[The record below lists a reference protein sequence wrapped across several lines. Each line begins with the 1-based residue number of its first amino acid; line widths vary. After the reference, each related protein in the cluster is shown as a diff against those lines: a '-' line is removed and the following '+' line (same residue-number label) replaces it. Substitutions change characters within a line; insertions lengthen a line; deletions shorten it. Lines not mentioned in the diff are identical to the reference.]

1 MDIAK
6 ILEFETRFETRNLK
20 KALRGN
26 TIERSKATAR
36 GEGLGA
42 VVYDDRDPHT
52 VNRVSKWRVDDKLE
66 TPEKGYRSYVDA
78 ITKHPSYKGNPYFPR
93 IYGVKDFVDNM
104 GMRKT
109 RYNMESLNHIEDE
122 HIAIAILNK
131 IFGEN
136 LNKML
141 NFYDLDENLLNK
153 KTVDEIVQIIAKEVT
168 KCIIRGNR
176 FNYISDPKFLEAC
189 FIISNIDMPRTRLD
203 IRPPN
208 LMYRTGP
215 TGPQL
220 VITDPF
226 V

>member
-1 MDIAK
+1 MHITK
-6 ILEFETRFETRNLK
+6 LLEFETKFETKNVKRP
-20 KALRGN
+20 LRGN
-26 TIERSKATAR
+26 TVERTKTVAR

-42 VVYDDRDPHT
+42 VVYDAKDPHT

-66 TPEKGYRSYVDA
+66 TPEKGYRNYIEA

-93 IYGVKDFVDNM
+93 IYSVRDFVDNM

-109 RYNMESLNHIEDE
+109 RYNMETLDHIKEQ

-136 LNKML
+136 LDKML
-141 NFYDLDENLLNK
+141 NFYDLDENMLTK
-153 KTVDEIVQIIAKEVT
+153 KSADDIVQIIAKEIT

-176 FNYISDPKFLEAC
+176 FNYIADSKFLEAC
-189 FIISNIDMPRTRLD
+189 FIISKIEMPRTRLD

-215 TGPQL
+215 MGPQL